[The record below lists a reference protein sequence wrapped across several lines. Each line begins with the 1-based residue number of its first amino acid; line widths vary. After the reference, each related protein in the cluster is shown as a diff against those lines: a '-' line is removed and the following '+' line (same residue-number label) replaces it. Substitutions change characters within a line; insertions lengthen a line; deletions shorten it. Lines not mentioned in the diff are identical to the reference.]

1 MDSYQCY
8 CADCAKTVGLINY
21 RGFKTLAVCEI
32 CNSPTATLFVLTE
45 VVKAYNEFQI
55 EKAEYNIK
63 LEIEMSWQ
71 ATQLC
76 MAC

>member
-8 CADCAKTVGLINY
+8 CADCAKAVGLINY
-21 RGFKTLAVCEI
+21 RGFKTPAVCEI
-32 CNSPTATLFVLTE
+32 CNRCIRCVTPEA
-45 VVKAYNEFQI
+45 VKAYNEFQI